1 MIKFFLYGLLEK
13 IILIII
19 FIKSNLNR
27 KMTTNIVVI
36 GMGYVGIPMAALLAD
51 VEDFY
56 VTGIQRRSK
65 RSGWKIDWINE
76 GKNPFEGEEPGLDE
90 LIERVVKKG
99 KFKVT
104 DGYDAIKDADY
115 ILIDVQTPVDEKRIP
130 RYESLKDVSKLSAPK
145 MKKGVTIIIE
155 STVAPG
161 TTDNI
166 VQPILED
173 GSGMKRGEDF
183 YLVFSFERVMPGKL
197 LEYITDFPR
206 VIGGGCE
213 KANENAKFLYGRV
226 VKEALQVTDTL
237 TAELTK
243 CIENTYRDVNI
254 AFANEMALV
263 AEDFNRNIFEIIKL
277 INYRHDRMM
286 HFPGSGVGGH
296 CLTKDPWLLMYGLQT
311 YTSKKFFDRIKLL
324 PYGRELNDFMPEHM
338 IELMEDA
345 LKEAKKHDNLKIS
358 LMGVAYKADCDD
370 TRNTPT
376 ERIVSFLKNRYHSH
390 NIEYIAHDPW
400 VRERDYKETEL
411 TADFETAVKDSDVLI
426 FATNHKQYY
435 SIDLDDLKKKMK
447 ERPIIIDGRNI
458 FINKTINN
466 KGFIYRK
473 IGEGPKINQ
482 I

>member
-1 MIKFFLYGLLEK
+1 M
-13 IILIII
+13 
-19 FIKSNLNR
+19 S
-27 KMTTNIVVI
+27 TQIVVI

-51 VEDFY
+51 VDDFF
-56 VTGIQRRSK
+56 VTGIQRRSQ
-65 RSGWKIDWINE
+65 RSGWKIDWLNQ
-76 GKNPFEGEEPGLDE
+76 GKTPFEGEEPGLDE
-90 LIERVVKKG
+90 LIARVVKNG
-99 KFKVT
+99 KFKVS
-104 DGYDAIKDADY
+104 DKYEAVDQADF
-115 ILIDVQTPVDEKRIP
+115 ILIDVQTPVDDKKIP
-130 RYESLKDVSKLSAPK
+130 RYESLKDVSNLIAPHL
-145 MKKGVTIIIE
+145 KKGATVIIE

-166 VQPILED
+166 VCPILEE
-173 GSGMKRGEDF
+173 GSGMKRREDF

-213 KANENAKFLYGRV
+213 GANENAKFLYGKV
-226 VKEALQVTDTL
+226 VKEELQVTDTL

-243 CIENTYRDVNI
+243 CMENTYRDINI
-254 AFANEMALV
+254 AFSNEMALV

-296 CLTKDPWLLMYGLQT
+296 CLTKDPWLLMYGLET
-311 YTSKKFFDRIKLL
+311 YTPKKYFNRVKIL

-338 IELMEDA
+338 VELMENA
-345 LKEAKKHDNLKIS
+345 LKEAEKHDNLKIS

-376 ERIVSFLKNRYHSH
+376 ERIVNFLKNRYHSH

-400 VRERDYKETEL
+400 VREKDYTETDL
-411 TADFETAVKDSDVLI
+411 TSDFDVAVENSDVLL

-447 ERPIIIDGRNI
+447 SMPIIIDGRNI
-458 FINKTINN
+458 FDKKIIEG

-473 IGEGPKINQ
+473 IGEGSKNNLK
-482 I
+482 

>member
-1 MIKFFLYGLLEK
+1 MGKK
-13 IILIII
+13 
-19 FIKSNLNR
+19 
-27 KMTTNIVVI
+27 IVVI

-51 VEDFY
+51 VEGFS

-65 RSGWKIDWINE
+65 RSGWKIDWLNS
-76 GKNPFEGEEPGLDE
+76 GKNPFEGDEPGLDE
-90 LIERVVKKG
+90 LIARVVKNE
-99 KFKVT
+99 KFNVT
-104 DGYDAIKDADY
+104 DNYDVIDDADY
-115 ILIDVQTPVDEKRIP
+115 ILVDVQTPVDEKRIP
-130 RYESLKDVSKLSAPK
+130 RYESLRDVSRLLAPH
-145 MKKGVTIIIE
+145 MKKGVTVIIE

-166 VQPILED
+166 VEPILEEV
-173 GSGMKRGEDF
+173 SGMKRGEDF

-197 LEYITDFPR
+197 IEYITDFPR

-213 KANENAKFLYGRV
+213 NANENAKFLYGKV
-226 VKEALQVTDTL
+226 VKEELQVTDTL

-263 AEDFNRNIFEIIKL
+263 AEDFNRNIFEIVKL

-286 HFPGSGVGGH
+286 HLPGSGVGGH
-296 CLTKDPWLLMYGLQT
+296 CLTKDPWLLMYGLET
-311 YTSKKFFDRIKLL
+311 YTPKKYIDRVKIL

-338 IELMEDA
+338 VELMEESLRIVD
-345 LKEAKKHDNLKIS
+345 KHDNLKIA

-376 ERIVSFLKNRYHSH
+376 ERIISFLKSRYHSH

-400 VRERDYKETEL
+400 VREKDYKETEL
-411 TADFETAVKDSDVLI
+411 TDDINSAVKDADVLI

-435 SIDLDDLKKKMK
+435 SIDLIFEKKAV
-447 ERPIIIDGRNI
+447 EE
-458 FINKTINN
+458 
-466 KGFIYRK
+466 KGFNYRK
-473 IGEGPKINQ
+473 IGEGFKHNK
-482 I
+482 

>member
-1 MIKFFLYGLLEK
+1 
-13 IILIII
+13 
-19 FIKSNLNR
+19 
-27 KMTTNIVVI
+27 MTTNIVVI

-51 VEDFY
+51 VDDFY
-56 VTGIQRRSK
+56 VNGIQRRSK
-65 RSGWKIDWINE
+65 RSGWKIDWLND

-104 DGYDAIKDADY
+104 DGYDVITEADY
-115 ILIDVQTPVDEKRIP
+115 ILVDVQTPVDEKKIP
-130 RYESLKDVSKLSAPK
+130 RYESLRDVSRLFAPY
-145 MKKGVTIIIE
+145 MKKGTTVIIE

-166 VQPILED
+166 VQPILEEE
-173 GSGMKRGEDF
+173 SGMKRGEDF

-206 VIGGGCE
+206 VIGGGCD
-213 KANENAKFLYGRV
+213 KANENAKFLYGKV
-226 VKEALQVTDTL
+226 VKEELQVTDTL

-263 AEDFNRNIFEIIKL
+263 AEDFDRNIFEIINL

-286 HFPGSGVGGH
+286 HLPGSGVGGH
-296 CLTKDPWLLMYGLQT
+296 CLTKDPWLLMYGLET
-311 YTSKKFFDRIKLL
+311 YTPRKYLDHVKLL

-338 IELMEDA
+338 VELMENA
-345 LKEAKKHDNLKIS
+345 LKEAGKHDNLKVV

-376 ERIVSFLKNRYHSH
+376 VRIVRFLRNRYHSH
-390 NIEYIAHDPW
+390 NFEYIAHDPW
-400 VRERDYKETEL
+400 VREKDYTMTEL
-411 TADFETAVKDSDVLI
+411 TANFDDAINEADVLI

-435 SIDLDDLKKKMK
+435 SIDLDNLKKKMNK
-447 ERPIIIDGRNI
+447 NPIIIDGRNI
-458 FINKTINN
+458 FDKKTVEG
-466 KGFIYRK
+466 KGFIYK
-473 IGEGPKINQ
+473 KLGEGSKIHSK
-482 I
+482 